1 MGVDELAQ
9 RFGVS
14 VDSIRKDLQQ
24 LVREGRCE
32 RYYGGA
38 RRVDMPAP
46 AAERAERSASFP
58 APTAQGTGR
67 NARPPDET
75 SAQEGTSAV
84 LGSLRAPDHERGAL
98 REELIGSPGSTHVAR
113 HAWPW
118 SEPTP
123 TMEPVLARGDVDTIA
138 HEARLAVARRAYLEI
153 NDGDTVFLDV
163 SRTNAL
169 LAELIAHGRKRI
181 IVTTNMIEVM
191 QILSNQPDVT
201 LMGTGGYLNVQLNG
215 FVGSATISMLE
226 PLLFAKA
233 FIGADGVDLTT
244 SAVTSR
250 SIEGGEVKERVIHN
264 SSCPFLLAEEQKFGT
279 QGNFRFASVS
289 DFSAVI
295 TDTSD
300 DDILDRLARSGVPTL
315 RAA

>member
-1 MGVDELAQ
+1 MGVDELAR

-24 LVREGRCE
+24 IVREGRCE

-38 RRVDMPAP
+38 RRVDAPVP
-46 AAERAERSASFP
+46 AAERDASSP
-58 APTAQGTGR
+58 PAQGADR
-67 NARPPDET
+67 NARPPDKT
-75 SAQEGTSAV
+75 HGKAGASAAPRLLHKPDQERE
-84 LGSLRAPDHERGAL
+84 SLHD
-98 REELIGSPGSTHVAR
+98 ELIGNLGSTHVVR
-113 HAWPW
+113 HSWPW
-118 SEPTP
+118 SDPAP
-123 TMEPVLARGDVDTIA
+123 TMEPVCARRDVDTIA

-153 NDGDTVFLDV
+153 HDGDTVFLDV

-169 LAELIAHGRKRI
+169 LAELIAQGRKRLV
-181 IVTTNMIEVM
+181 VTTNMIEVM
-191 QILSNQPDVT
+191 QRLSNQPDVT

-215 FVGSATISMLE
+215 FVGSATVSMLE

-244 SAVTSR
+244 SAVTSQ

-264 SSCPFLLAEEQKFGT
+264 SSYPFLLAEEQKFCAH
-279 QGNFRFASVS
+279 GNFRFASVS